1 MEQIIETLSLLKG
14 KKNFQH
20 TILDYAIVLQHAN

>member
-20 TILDYAIVLQHAN
+20 TILDYAMVLKHAS

>member
-14 KKNFQH
+14 EKNFQH
-20 TILDYAIVLQHAN
+20 TILDYAIVLQHAS